1 MGRDDVV
8 LPGRSVEPFAEIDA
22 AIAQAE
28 AEADE
33 LDWPPPG
40 QVSPEEVA
48 VVQAEIEAARA
59 ASKAAARRG
68 QRG

>member
-8 LPGRSVEPFAEIDA
+8 WPGRSVEPFAEIDA

-33 LDWPPPG
+33 LDRPPPG

>member
-1 MGRDDVV
+1 MEGEEAVRVARV
-8 LPGRSVEPFAEIDA
+8 AAAFAEIDA

-48 VVQAEIEAARA
+48 VVQAEIEAARTLSA
-59 ASKAAARRG
+59 AAARRG
-68 QRG
+68 ERG